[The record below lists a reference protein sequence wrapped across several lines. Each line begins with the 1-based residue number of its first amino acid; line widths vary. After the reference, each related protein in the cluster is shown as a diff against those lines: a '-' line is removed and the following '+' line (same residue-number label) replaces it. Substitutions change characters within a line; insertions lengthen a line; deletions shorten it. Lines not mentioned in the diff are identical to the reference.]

1 MSGMI
6 DIIPGGNVYPWS
18 NSGSSSSLG
27 QRASAMSN
35 FPGSPVTEDK
45 QEAPG
50 PIAPNTLGGSSSVLV
65 AGLMFVGLLIVLMF
79 VGHQLDGEEQFKNI
93 KVSFYNVILI
103 SLAAIVGL
111 PLMKFLFSKVPI
123 SSLRNWVMAA

>member
-6 DIIPGGNVYPWS
+6 NIIPGGNVYPWMD
-18 NSGSSSSLG
+18 SGSSSSLG
-27 QRASAMSN
+27 NRSSAMSG

-45 QEAPG
+45 SEAPG
-50 PIAPNTLGGSSSVLV
+50 SVSPNTIGGSSSVLV
-65 AGLMFVGLLIVLMF
+65 AGLTFVGLLIVLMF

-103 SLAAIVGL
+103 SLAAVVGL
-111 PLMKFLFSKVPI
+111 PLLKFLFAKVPI
-123 SSLRNWVMAA
+123 SSLKNWVMAA

>member
-6 DIIPGGNVYPWS
+6 NIIPGGNVYPWQ

-27 QRASAMSN
+27 DRASAMSS
-35 FPGSPVTEDK
+35 FPGSPARED
-45 QEAPG
+45 QSEAPG
-50 PIAPNTLGGSSSVLV
+50 SAAPNTIGGSSSVLV
-65 AGLMFVGLLIVLMF
+65 AGLTFVGLLIVLMF

-103 SLAAIVGL
+103 SLAAVVGL
-111 PLMKFLFSKVPI
+111 PLLKFLFAKVPI

>member
-6 DIIPGGNVYPWS
+6 NIIPGGNVYPWADS
-18 NSGSSSSLG
+18 GSGSSLG
-27 QRASAMSN
+27 ARASAMSS

-45 QEAPG
+45 AEAPG
-50 PIAPNTLGGSSSVLV
+50 VVAPNTIGGSSSVLV
-65 AGLMFVGLLIVLMF
+65 AGLTFVGLLVVLMF
-79 VGHQLDGEEQFKNI
+79 VGHQIDGKDNFKNI

-103 SLAAIVGL
+103 SLAAVVGL

>member
-27 QRASAMSN
+27 QRASAMSS

-50 PIAPNTLGGSSSVLV
+50 TPDPNTVGGSSSVMM
-65 AGLMFVGLLIVLMF
+65 AGLTFVALLVVLMF
-79 VGHQLDGEEQFKNI
+79 VGHQIDGKDNFKNV

-103 SLAAIVGL
+103 SLAAVVGL

-123 SSLRNWVMAA
+123 SALRNWVMAA

>member
-6 DIIPGGNVYPWS
+6 NVIPGGNVYPWLDG
-18 NSGSSSSLG
+18 GSSSSLG
-27 QRASAMSN
+27 SRASAMSG
-35 FPGSPVTEDK
+35 FPGSPVKEDEA
-45 QEAPG
+45 EAPG
-50 PIAPNTLGGSSSVLV
+50 SAAPNTIGGAPSVLV
-65 AGLMFVGLLIVLMF
+65 AGLTFVGLLIVLMF

-103 SLAAIVGL
+103 SLAAVIGL

-123 SSLRNWVMAA
+123 SALRNWVMAA